1 MSSETF
7 DILAARVLAGEAT
20 PQEQE
25 ELKSLLRDTPSLR
38 PEWEALQEVWTLTR
52 AVLPLAESARQT
64 EPSLPEHRL
73 EELRGAVHA
82 SGLRK
87 KGKEGP
93 GWFSRITWPAGA
105 AVCVAVLVLMVAFP
119 GAEPAVQIGMYQEEA
134 VRGTAEPQV
143 FGSGSDIEMIS
154 FGTDAQFD
162 SWKAEPLKKGGPAK
176 AWIDESTAELNLVFL
191 NKAGEETHMTRSLP
205 DDPAQRRAIIR
216 DALQMVLPPG
226 SN

>member
-25 ELKSLLRDTPSLR
+25 ELKSLLRDTPSLQS
-38 PEWEALQEVWTLTR
+38 EWEALQEVWTLTR
-52 AVLPLAESARQT
+52 AAFPLAESAKQT
-64 EPSLPEHRL
+64 APSLPEHRL
-73 EELRGAVHA
+73 EELHTAVHA

-87 KGKEGP
+87 MEKKSP
-93 GWFSRITWPAGA
+93 GWFSWIAWPAGA
-105 AVCVAVLVLMVAFP
+105 AACVAALVMMLAFP

-134 VRGTAEPQV
+134 MRGGEEPLV
-143 FGSGSDIEMIS
+143 FGGGSNIEMIS

-176 AWIDESTAELNLVFL
+176 AWIDEATGELNLVFL
-191 NKAGEETHMTRSLP
+191 NDASEETHMTRSLP
-205 DDPAQRRAIIR
+205 DDPGERRMIIR
-216 DALQMVLPPG
+216 DALQTVLPPG